1 MIHLMKKFNFK
12 IILQLM
18 GILLLFNGGFM
29 MVSGIV
35 SWYFDDGA
43 LEGIMIAG
51 TVTIIIGLLLR
62 FMTKGFSKRI
72 KKREGYLVVTLGWI
86 TMSLSGALPYV
97 FTGAIPTFTDAFF
110 ETMSGYTTTGASIMN
125 DIEIM
130 PKSILFWRST
140 THWIGGMGII
150 VLAIAIFPL
159 LGIGG
164 MQMFAAEA
172 PGPSADK
179 MHPRI
184 TDTAKRLW
192 LLYFGLTLAEA
203 LLLKLAGMGYFDA
216 INHAMSTLSTG
227 GFSTKNASIA
237 HWNDQPLIQ
246 YIIIVFMLV
255 AGTNFVLTYFAFK
268 GKFRKYWQ
276 DEEFKYFFTTII
288 SVTLVVALVV
298 YFFADVSRVPT
309 EVQAIAHPMVN
320 GHLESSF
327 RHALFQV
334 LAVITTTGFVTAD
347 FTIWTP
353 FLTVIFFLMMF
364 LGASAG
370 STAGGVKLVRHIIMI
385 KNGFLEFKRSLHPNG
400 IVPVRYNGKTVTRG
414 IVFNIM
420 AFFILYLIIFAIGA
434 SGFSLMGI
442 DYITSL
448 GAAASS
454 LGNVGPAFGDLS
466 PVNNY
471 GSLPPIGKWWSALLM
486 LLGRLELFTILIIF
500 TPYFWKNN

>member
-1 MIHLMKKFNFK
+1 
-12 IILQLM
+12 M

-29 MVSGIV
+29 LVSGLV

-43 LEGIMIAG
+43 LEGILLAG
-51 TVTIIIGLLLR
+51 LVTLITGLLLR
-62 FMTKGFSKRI
+62 FATKGFEKKI
-72 KKREGYLVVTLGWI
+72 KKKEGYLVVTLGWI
-86 TMSLSGALPYV
+86 TMSLSGALPYM
-97 FTGAIPTFTDAFF
+97 FTGAIPSLTDAFF

-130 PKSILFWRST
+130 PKGILFWRST

-150 VLAIAIFPL
+150 VLAIAILPL

-172 PGPSADK
+172 PGPSSDK

-192 LLYFGLTLAEA
+192 LLYFGLTLTEA
-203 LLLKLAGMGYFDA
+203 VLLKIAGMGYFDA

-237 HWNDQPLIQ
+237 FWNDRPLIQ
-246 YIIIVFMLV
+246 YIIAFFMFI
-255 AGTNFVLTYFAFK
+255 AGSNFVLSYYAVKGNFTKFK
-268 GKFRKYWQ
+268 E
-276 DEEFKYFFTTII
+276 DEEFKYYGR
-288 SVTLVVALVV
+288 SVLLITLMTCLVI
-298 YFFADVSRVPT
+298 YFYANVSTSPTDVQV
-309 EVQAIAHPMVN
+309 IAHPMVF
-320 GHLESSF
+320 GKLESSF

-334 LAVITTTGFVTAD
+334 LAVITTTGFVSAD
-347 FTIWTP
+347 FTIWSP
-353 FLTVIFFLMMF
+353 FLTVLFFVLMF

-370 STAGGVKLVRHIIMI
+370 STAGGVKIVRHIIMI

-400 IVPVRYNGKTVTRG
+400 IIPVRYNNKSVTRG

-420 AFFILYLIIFAIGA
+420 AFFILYLIIFVIGSLVFSFMGVDFMTSIGA
-434 SGFSLMGI
+434 
-442 DYITSL
+442 T
-448 GAAASS
+448 ASS

-471 GSLPPIGKWWSALLM
+471 SSLPPFGKWWSSLLM
-486 LLGRLELFTILIIF
+486 LLGRLELFTVLIIF
-500 TPYFWKNN
+500 TPYFWRNN